1 MDTAQAVGKIKL
13 DAIYGR
19 EKARDQEPSKD
30 EIYSKVFEVM
40 NAKGLVGSLNKESM

>member
-1 MDTAQAVGKIKL
+1 MGKVKL

-19 EKARDQEPSKD
+19 EKAHDEGVKEKEPSKE

-40 NAKGLVGSLNKESM
+40 NAKGLVGSLNKNNM